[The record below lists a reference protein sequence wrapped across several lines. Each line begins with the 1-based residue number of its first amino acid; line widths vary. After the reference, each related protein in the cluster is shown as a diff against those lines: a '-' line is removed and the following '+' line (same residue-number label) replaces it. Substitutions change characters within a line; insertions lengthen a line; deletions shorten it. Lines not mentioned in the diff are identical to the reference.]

1 MSDEQEQKTWSSEFK
16 TLGAVEVRRQVAA
29 RHWPKEKLAAA
40 RYWLQLEDVRAWQ
53 PPASTGTRQA
63 WDFRKWAKYLVAAFF
78 LLVATLR
85 LMRLMRHG
93 V

>member
-1 MSDEQEQKTWSSEFK
+1 MSAQEPEAWSSEFK
-16 TLGAVEVRRQVAA
+16 SLGAEEVRRQVGA
-29 RHWPKEKLAAA
+29 RRWPKEKIVAA

-53 PPASTGTRQA
+53 PQASTGTREPR
-63 WDFRKWAKYLVAAFF
+63 DFRKWAKYLVPAFF
-78 LLVATLR
+78 ALVATLR